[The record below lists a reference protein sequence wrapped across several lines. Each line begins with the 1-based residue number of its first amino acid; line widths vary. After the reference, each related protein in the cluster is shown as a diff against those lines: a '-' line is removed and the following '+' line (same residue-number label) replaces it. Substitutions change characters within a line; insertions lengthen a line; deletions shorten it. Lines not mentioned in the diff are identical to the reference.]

1 MLSLQKQM
9 KKMMNE
15 QQLWRRLT
23 AVYDEREAKAVAR
36 WLLDVGFGLSLTDVL
51 CGGIEQLEPAEQER
65 LERLT
70 ARLCKGEPVQYV
82 LGVADFCGRT
92 LHVEP
97 GVLIPRPETE
107 ELCRWAVAE
116 GCGPR
121 VLDIGT
127 GSGCIAITL
136 ALDLKHAEVTA
147 WDISVE
153 ALRIAAANAERLGA
167 DISFVR
173 QDALCPPA
181 DTERWE
187 LIVSNPPYVMNKERE
202 GMSPNVLDYEPHL
215 ALFVPDNDPWVF
227 YRHIADYACRALCSK
242 GSLMLETSPLLA
254 ETVSNYLS
262 AVGFQQVEV
271 RCDQF
276 GKQRFIK
283 ATKP

>member
-1 MLSLQKQM
+1 M

-36 WLLDVGFGLSLTDVL
+36 WLLDVGFGLSQADVL
-51 CGGIEQLEPAEQER
+51 CGGIERLEPAEQER

-82 LGVADFCGRT
+82 VGVADFCGRT

-116 GCGPR
+116 SCGPR

-147 WDISVE
+147 WDISAE

-167 DISFVR
+167 DVSFVR

-202 GMSPNVLDYEPHL
+202 GMSLNVLDYEPHL
-215 ALFVPDNDPWVF
+215 ALFVPDDDPWVF
-227 YRHIADYACRALCSK
+227 YRHIADYARHALCSK

-254 ETVSNYLS
+254 ETVCNYLS

>member
-51 CGGIEQLEPAEQER
+51 CGGIEQLEPVEQER

-116 GCGPR
+116 ACGPR

-167 DISFVR
+167 DVSFVR

-215 ALFVPDNDPWVF
+215 ALFVPDDDPWVF